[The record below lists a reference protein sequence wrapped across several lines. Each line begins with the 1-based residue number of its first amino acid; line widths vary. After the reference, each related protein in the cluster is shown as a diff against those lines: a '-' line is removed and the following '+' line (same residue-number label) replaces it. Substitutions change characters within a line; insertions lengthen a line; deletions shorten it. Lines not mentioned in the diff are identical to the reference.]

1 MYFKGDK
8 IKKEDIKLK
17 IWSQGI
23 EKSLNCAKKAFL
35 FLICVVF
42 PQLSGLVG
50 SLRKCFTAF
59 QFYFESFSELSDL
72 EENFERYEETMAT
85 LLHSKKLY
93 FPDSISRK
101 VYWSE
106 KMCTRKV
113 LKKPTKTCVKPTNSQ
128 EKDIILNNEM
138 KRKARFYLA

>member
-1 MYFKGDK
+1 MQWSCNQGNTTKDICKTYQVKDKLFNVIMTPPPLSLSWHSVLTLNMYFKGEQ

-50 SLRKCFTAF
+50 SLWKCFTAS
-59 QFYFESFSELSDL
+59 QFYFETFSELSDL
-72 EENFERYEETMAT
+72 DTNFERYEESVPT

-93 FPDSISRK
+93 F
-101 VYWSE
+101 
-106 KMCTRKV
+106 
-113 LKKPTKTCVKPTNSQ
+113 
-128 EKDIILNNEM
+128 
-138 KRKARFYLA
+138 